1 MKLSKNL
8 QILFIALAI
17 IPFFQST
24 IGHKYPILGLG
35 VQYSR
40 YFFFGIIIILI
51 LINTH
56 AFSFITRNTKIYLTI
71 SLIFI
76 FFISAVVNNTNI
88 VSVFQ
93 LSLYLLYPFLLFS
106 VWADSS
112 TGTLNICK
120 GITYGLNTL
129 VLINLSIMLF
139 FPQGLY
145 QTISSNTI
153 SYYYLFGAKN
163 QMVAPIMTC
172 LFFNMETA
180 YRSYN
185 KIITK
190 TSLFMCFICAFE
202 LIIGGSGTGLIV
214 LAAFIILCLLELKH
228 QKISSNLSLI
238 VLLASFLAIV
248 IFRIQNIFSFLI
260 VDILHKS
267 LTLSDRTYIWDAAI
281 ESILSHPILGT
292 GITDS
297 LSGNVHLKLSYL
309 VKDIF
314 AHDLY
319 LDYLLMGGIPALCIF
334 VCILISVKKSYDS
347 FLNKKNTLIWWGI
360 VVYLFASIVEIYTTN
375 FCLFLM
381 FAYINICDYSTRHRY
396 IGQN

>member
-1 MKLSKNL
+1 
-8 QILFIALAI
+8 
-17 IPFFQST
+17 
-24 IGHKYPILGLG
+24 
-35 VQYSR
+35 
-40 YFFFGIIIILI
+40 
-51 LINTH
+51 
-56 AFSFITRNTKIYLTI
+56 
-71 SLIFI
+71 
-76 FFISAVVNNTNI
+76 
-88 VSVFQ
+88 
-93 LSLYLLYPFLLFS
+93 
-106 VWADSS
+106 
-112 TGTLNICK
+112 
-120 GITYGLNTL
+120 
-129 VLINLSIMLF
+129 
-139 FPQGLY
+139 
-145 QTISSNTI
+145 
-153 SYYYLFGAKN
+153 
-163 QMVAPIMTC
+163 MTC

-185 KIITK
+185 KIITR
-190 TSLFMCFICAFE
+190 TSLSMCFICAFE

-228 QKISSNLSLI
+228 REISSNLSLV

-281 ESILSHPILGT
+281 GSILSHPILGT

-396 IGQN
+396 EGQN

>member
-1 MKLSKNL
+1 M
-8 QILFIALAI
+8 
-17 IPFFQST
+17 
-24 IGHKYPILGLG
+24 
-35 VQYSR
+35 
-40 YFFFGIIIILI
+40 
-51 LINTH
+51 
-56 AFSFITRNTKIYLTI
+56 
-71 SLIFI
+71 
-76 FFISAVVNNTNI
+76 
-88 VSVFQ
+88 
-93 LSLYLLYPFLLFS
+93 
-106 VWADSS
+106 ADSS
-112 TGTLNICK
+112 TDTLNICK

-214 LAAFIILCLLELKH
+214 LAAFIILCLFELKH

>member
-24 IGHKYPILGLG
+24 IGYKYPILGLG
-35 VQYSR
+35 VQYLR

-214 LAAFIILCLLELKH
+214 LAAFIILCLFELKH

-334 VCILISVKKSYDS
+334 VCILISVKNLTIA
-347 FLNKKNTLIWWGI
+347 F
-360 VVYLFASIVEIYTTN
+360 
-375 FCLFLM
+375 
-381 FAYINICDYSTRHRY
+381 
-396 IGQN
+396 

>member
-8 QILFIALAI
+8 QIFFVALAV
-17 IPFFQST
+17 IPFFQNA
-24 IGHKYPILGLG
+24 IGYKYPTLGLIL
-35 VQYSR
+35 QYSR
-40 YFFFGIIIILI
+40 FFFFGIIIIFI
-51 LINTH
+51 LISGN
-56 AFSFITRNTKIYLTI
+56 AFRFITRNTNIYLII

-76 FFISAVVNNTNI
+76 FLISAVVNKANI
-88 VSVFQ
+88 TPVFQ
-93 LSLYLLYPFLLFS
+93 LSLYVLYPFLLFS
-106 VWADSS
+106 IWAD
-112 TGTLNICK
+112 TPMGTLNICK
-120 GITYGLNTL
+120 GITYGLNML
-129 VLINLSIMLF
+129 VLINLLIMLF
-139 FPQGLY
+139 FPMGLY
-145 QTISSNTI
+145 QTISSDTI
-153 SYYYLFGAKN
+153 SNYYLFGAKN

-190 TSLFMCFICAFE
+190 TSLFMCFICVIE

-214 LAAFIILCLLELKH
+214 LTAFIILCLLELRK
-228 QKISSNLSLI
+228 QKISSNFCLI
-238 VLLASFLAIV
+238 VLLLSFFAIV
-248 IFRIQNIFSFLI
+248 IFRIQNIFSFII

-297 LSGNVHLKLSYL
+297 LSGNVHLILAYL
-309 VKDIF
+309 EKDIF

-319 LDYLLMGGIPALCIF
+319 LDYLLMGGIPSLCIF
-334 VCILISVKKSYDS
+334 IFILISIKKSYDN
-347 FLNKKNTLIWWGI
+347 LLGKKQTFIWLGI
-360 VVYLFASIVEIYTTN
+360 VIYLFASIVEIYTTN

-381 FAYINICDYSTRHRY
+381 FAYINICDYSTRYMHL
-396 IGQN
+396 G

>member
-24 IGHKYPILGLG
+24 IGYKYPILGLG

-40 YFFFGIIIILI
+40 YFFFGVIIILI

-112 TGTLNICK
+112 TDTLNICK

-190 TSLFMCFICAFE
+190 TSLFMCFICAF
-202 LIIGGSGTGLIV
+202 
-214 LAAFIILCLLELKH
+214 ELKH